1 MSRARLARRTIGA
14 WRIARREPPAGV
26 RIAVDRLPAPDSLR
40 LHAALAEALERVRPP
55 GAQVVIRRRGNLL
68 WSACAGRVNREQ
80 PVAPEDRFVLAS
92 ATKLATACLVALLA
106 ERGALHLDDPVGN
119 WLPQLPRAGRLTPR
133 LLLAHRS
140 GLREYTKDRALARLM
155 NGGAPDHRWSRDEL
169 LAAIARLG
177 PEREPGER
185 FAYRNSN
192 YVVAAELAERAAG
205 RDFESLLAELIA
217 RPLGLS
223 GFSFARTS
231 SGSRLATPHLALLR
245 RPVDLLAVTGG
256 LIPNDALG
264 RKRGYGLGVMTSPLP
279 GAVHA
284 GHDGMYYGWTAST
297 GIDDATA
304 TTVAV
309 VANLA
314 GASVPA
320 ARLAKAVRA
329 ALPLR
334 A

>member
-1 MSRARLARRTIGA
+1 M
-14 WRIARREPPAGV
+14 
-26 RIAVDRLPAPDSLR
+26 
-40 LHAALAEALERVRPP
+40 
-55 GAQVVIRRRGNLL
+55 
-68 WSACAGRVNREQ
+68 NRDQ
-80 PVAPEDRFVLAS
+80 AVAPEDRFVLAS
-92 ATKLATACLVALLA
+92 ATKLATACLVAQLA
-106 ERGALHLDDPVGN
+106 QRGALRLDDPVSD
-119 WLPQLPRAGRLTPR
+119 WLPQLPYAGRLTPR

-177 PEREPGER
+177 SERAPDER

-205 RDFESLLAELIA
+205 QDLESLLAERIA
-217 RPLGLS
+217 RPLGIA
-223 GFSFARTS
+223 GFSFAS
-231 SGSRLATPHLALLR
+231 AGRLATPHLGLLR

-256 LIPNDALG
+256 RIPNDALG
-264 RKRGYGLGVMTSPLP
+264 PVWGDGGIASSAQDLARFTEALFGGELLSGAALGELVTRSSRFGRRRGYGLGVMTSRERGGVL
-279 GAVHA
+279 A
-284 GHDGMYYGWTAST
+284 GHDGMYFGWTAST

-304 TTVAV
+304 TTVTA
-309 VANLA
+309 VANIA